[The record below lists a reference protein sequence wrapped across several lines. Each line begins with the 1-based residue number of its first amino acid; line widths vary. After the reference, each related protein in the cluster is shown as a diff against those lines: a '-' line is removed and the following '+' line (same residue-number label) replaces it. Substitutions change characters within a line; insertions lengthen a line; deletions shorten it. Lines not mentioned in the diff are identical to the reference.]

1 MNKSEAT
8 AVLNAL
14 VENSQESI
22 FVTDGKGVIILMNEV
37 AANLLNTTID
47 ICVGKSVQELVDK
60 GVWRN
65 SAVLEA
71 LKNRRKSSVIISPKG
86 NEKIVSVTTPIFD
99 EKGNIVL
106 TITNSNN
113 ETTMKT
119 LIDTIVQEREKAKQY
134 KEEMIYLKNN
144 MNFDLIA
151 ESNQMKNILKQINIV
166 ANTDTT
172 VALYGESGAGKD
184 VIANLIHRHSN
195 RSDRPLISVNCAA
208 IPENLIES
216 ELFGY
221 EKGSFTGANAK
232 EKKGLFEVA
241 NNGTIFLDEIGE
253 IPLSFQTKLLR
264 ALETNEIRRVGG
276 TEEIKLDVRI
286 ICATN
291 KNLEKLVEDGE
302 FRDDLYY
309 RFNVFPV
316 TIPPLRERK
325 ADVIP
330 LTEYFLEKLNLKYS
344 TSKKISP
351 KFREQ
356 LLKYHWPGNIR
367 ELRNIVERAYVI
379 SPKDLELDIFS
390 PGLNNDN
397 NREKASDN
405 EIVLPELKE
414 YMHKRE
420 IEYIKSVLEKT
431 GGNVIKAAEI
441 LNVHRSVIYRKLK
454 EQ

>member
-232 EKKGLFEVA
+232 GKKGLFEVA

>member
-1 MNKSEAT
+1 
-8 AVLNAL
+8 
-14 VENSQESI
+14 
-22 FVTDGKGVIILMNEV
+22 
-37 AANLLNTTID
+37 
-47 ICVGKSVQELVDK
+47 
-60 GVWRN
+60 
-65 SAVLEA
+65 
-71 LKNRRKSSVIISPKG
+71 
-86 NEKIVSVTTPIFD
+86 
-99 EKGNIVL
+99 
-106 TITNSNN
+106 
-113 ETTMKT
+113 
-119 LIDTIVQEREKAKQY
+119 
-134 KEEMIYLKNN
+134 MIYLKNN

-232 EKKGLFEVA
+232 GKKGLFEVA

-356 LLKYHWPGNIR
+356 LLKYQWPGNIR

>member
-134 KEEMIYLKNN
+134 KE
-144 MNFDLIA
+144 
-151 ESNQMKNILKQINIV
+151 
-166 ANTDTT
+166 
-172 VALYGESGAGKD
+172 
-184 VIANLIHRHSN
+184 
-195 RSDRPLISVNCAA
+195 
-208 IPENLIES
+208 
-216 ELFGY
+216 
-221 EKGSFTGANAK
+221 
-232 EKKGLFEVA
+232 
-241 NNGTIFLDEIGE
+241 
-253 IPLSFQTKLLR
+253 
-264 ALETNEIRRVGG
+264 
-276 TEEIKLDVRI
+276 
-286 ICATN
+286 
-291 KNLEKLVEDGE
+291 
-302 FRDDLYY
+302 
-309 RFNVFPV
+309 
-316 TIPPLRERK
+316 
-325 ADVIP
+325 
-330 LTEYFLEKLNLKYS
+330 
-344 TSKKISP
+344 
-351 KFREQ
+351 
-356 LLKYHWPGNIR
+356 
-367 ELRNIVERAYVI
+367 
-379 SPKDLELDIFS
+379 
-390 PGLNNDN
+390 
-397 NREKASDN
+397 
-405 EIVLPELKE
+405 
-414 YMHKRE
+414 
-420 IEYIKSVLEKT
+420 
-431 GGNVIKAAEI
+431 
-441 LNVHRSVIYRKLK
+441 VHRSVIYRKLK